1 MTDILLGIDFGTG
14 GCKVTVIDS
23 LGNILAAASGEY
35 PSAHPYPGWSE
46 QAPADWWRVMNTVLA
61 ELRQRPEW
69 PGWRVAALAMDSY
82 THGAVLLDEHLQV
95 IRPTIIWTDQRSAP
109 ECQALDP
116 KTRDDIFRIGYQMP
130 TPTWTLP
137 QMMWLRK
144 HEPDAWRRIRHISFV
159 KDYIRFRLCGSL
171 ATDRIECQGT
181 LFYDMGRQCWS
192 EELCALAGIDLAW
205 LPPIADITD
214 LAGHV
219 TPEAAAAT
227 GLPVGTPVIMG
238 ASDSAVEDY
247 AAGAIHPGQCILKL
261 ATDGNVNVMTAQ
273 PHPHPATLTYSHVIP
288 GLWYTVSATNAAAI
302 CQRWFRDLVCTEE
315 KRIAAELGVS
325 PYELIDRQAESA
337 PPGSNGVFFHPY
349 LSGERSPYWD
359 PNLRGSFTGLSMG
372 TSRGDLARALLEGVA
387 FSLRDCHRTI
397 TDMRLPVSEYILIG
411 GGAKSRLWSRI
422 LCDLFQAPC
431 SVPAASDA
439 SFGSA
444 LLAGVGIGIF
454 PDAITAITTSL
465 RLDRRLTPDLDM
477 APFYQRQFERYR
489 QIHDALAPVYAEQQ
503 S

>member
-1 MTDILLGIDFGTG
+1 
-14 GCKVTVIDS
+14 
-23 LGNILAAASGEY
+23 
-35 PSAHPYPGWSE
+35 
-46 QAPADWWRVMNTVLA
+46 MNTVLA

-116 KTRDDIFRIGYQMP
+116 KPRDHFRIGYQMP

-247 AAGAIHPGQCILKL
+247 ADGAIHPGNASQA
-261 ATDGNVNVMTAQ
+261 ATPQRQHDATR
-273 PHPHPATLTYSHVIP
+273 PHRPDHLSHCP
-288 GLWYTVSATNAAAI
+288 GSGTVSATTAPYPTLV
-302 CQRWFRDLVCTEE
+302 RDLSTR
-315 KRIAAELGVS
+315 KKPSRDRVS
-325 PYELIDRQAESA
+325 PMNSSTAKRKA
-337 PPGSNGVFFHPY
+337 PRPGLMAS
-349 LSGERSPYWD
+349 SS
-359 PNLRGSFTGLSMG
+359 
-372 TSRGDLARALLEGVA
+372 
-387 FSLRDCHRTI
+387 
-397 TDMRLPVSEYILIG
+397 IL
-411 GGAKSRLWSRI
+411 
-422 LCDLFQAPC
+422 
-431 SVPAASDA
+431 
-439 SFGSA
+439 
-444 LLAGVGIGIF
+444 
-454 PDAITAITTSL
+454 T
-465 RLDRRLTPDLDM
+465 
-477 APFYQRQFERYR
+477 
-489 QIHDALAPVYAEQQ
+489 
-503 S
+503 